1 MPSKQE
7 KKHLAGVAEFL
18 EPGEHALA
26 ALTAQ
31 AKGVSAA
38 RGTAGGLGGVA
49 GVAAS
54 EVLGKKP
61 AKEHASAA
69 DVGLDIS
76 APMAIVIT
84 DQRLLTLRTGMPIG
98 LGLGGG
104 IKSLMSA
111 VPVRDV
117 ESIETSRAGM
127 AKRVELTVRGITIN
141 LECNAGAS
149 TDEFAAAFNN
159 LPKQ

>member
-7 KKHLAGVAEFL
+7 KKHLTGVGQFL
-18 EPGEHALA
+18 EPGETALA

-38 RGTAGGLGGVA
+38 RGTAAGVA
-49 GVAAS
+49 GVAGVATS

-61 AKEHASAA
+61 GKEHASAA

-76 APMAIVIT
+76 APMALVIT
-84 DQRLLTLRTGMPIG
+84 DQRLLTLRTGTPIG
-98 LGLGGG
+98 MGLGGG
-104 IKSLMSA
+104 IKNLLSA
-111 VPVRDV
+111 VPVTDV

-127 AKRVELTVRGITIN
+127 AKRVALTVSGITSN
-141 LECNAGAS
+141 LEYNAGAS
-149 TDEFAAAFNN
+149 TDEFADSFNR
-159 LPKQ
+159 LPKP

>member
-7 KKHLAGVAEFL
+7 KKHLAGVAQFL
-18 EPGEHALA
+18 APGETALA

-38 RGTAGGLGGVA
+38 RGTAAGIGGAVGAAVSGGM
-49 GVAAS
+49 
-54 EVLGKKP
+54 GKKP
-61 AKEHASAA
+61 AAEQVSAA
-69 DVGLDIS
+69 DAGLDIS

-84 DQRLLTLRTGMPIG
+84 DQRLLTLRTGTPIG
-98 LGLGGG
+98 MGLGGG

-111 VPVRDV
+111 VPITDV

-127 AKRVELTVRGITIN
+127 AKRVALTVRGITVN
-141 LECNAGAS
+141 LECNSGAS
-149 TDEFAAAFNN
+149 TDEFAASFDN
-159 LPKQ
+159 LPKS

>member
-38 RGTAGGLGGVA
+38 RGTAAGIAGVA
-49 GVAAS
+49 GVAAT

-61 AKEHASAA
+61 GKEHASAA

-76 APMAIVIT
+76 APMALVIT
-84 DQRLLTLRTGMPIG
+84 DQRLLTLRTGTPIG

-111 VPVRDV
+111 VPVTDI

-127 AKRVELTVRGITIN
+127 AKRVALTVRGITIN
-141 LECNAGAS
+141 LECNTGAG
-149 TDEFAAAFNN
+149 TDEFADAFRG
-159 LPKQ
+159 LRHQ

>member
-18 EPGEHALA
+18 EPGETALA

-38 RGTAGGLGGVA
+38 RGTASGVGGAVGAAISGGM
-49 GVAAS
+49 
-54 EVLGKKP
+54 GKKP
-61 AKEHASAA
+61 AAEHASAA

-76 APMAIVIT
+76 APMALVIT
-84 DQRLLTLRTGMPIG
+84 DKRLLTLRTGTPIG
-98 LGLGGG
+98 MGLGGG
-104 IKSLMSA
+104 IKSLLSA
-111 VPVRDV
+111 VPVGDI

-127 AKRVELTVRGITIN
+127 AKRVALTVSGITIN
-141 LECNAGAS
+141 LESNAGAS
-149 TDEFAAAFNN
+149 TDEFKAAFDN